1 MPDQNNTK
9 VVTASSDSV
18 VRVFS
23 RETQKVLYQSK
34 KLDGAVYVACY
45 NYKNNTNVR
54 NFIYDDNYL
63 KIKSPTVMYFIKK
76 KYTFQI
82 KDVRPLTT

>member
-1 MPDQNNTK
+1 MINKISHTP
-9 VVTASSDSV
+9 
-18 VRVFS
+18 FI
-23 RETQKVLYQSK
+23 
-34 KLDGAVYVACY
+34 Y

-63 KIKSPTVMYFIKK
+63 KIKSPTVMYYIQK